1 MYRLGH
7 LPLVA
12 LLALI
17 AIAPTTQSLCQNAK
31 TSNLEPL
38 VDFIAQTSDTQ
49 TRIDILTGITQ
60 ALKGVQNR
68 DMPKGWAQLEKS
80 LAAND
85 SVEVRTLARSLAVK
99 FGSSDA
105 RRTVRAISLDKIKSL
120 AERENAI
127 ASLISIS
134 DEQLIDILLAL
145 LKEEPFRGQAIR
157 GLARSADPRIPAT
170 LVALYSKLNIEQKRD
185 VLNTLSSRVSY
196 ANGLLEAVGD
206 GSIPS
211 RDLTASIIR
220 QLRNL
225 NTEAVNTK
233 LQEVWG
239 AYREPNQ
246 DKLAEMARYRGIY
259 RAGGSTPGNASR
271 GRSIFVRTCQQCHS
285 LFGIGG
291 NVGPDITG
299 SNRSDLL
306 YLLQNVID
314 PNGVIPNEYQTST
327 VETEDDRILTG
338 IITERNASAITIVT
352 ANESVTLPQNDIV
365 DIQASSLSMMP
376 EGLMTALSDQEVR
389 DLLYYLR
396 QPAQAPLIAS
406 SDNINL
412 FFNGVDLTGWDG
424 DQTLWSVNEGVLTGK
439 TESGLKHN
447 EFLTSQMLLGDFRL
461 ILEVKLTPNSENSG
475 IQFRSRPQSN
485 GEVKGYQADAGAGW
499 WGKLYEELG
508 RGLLW
513 EKSGEQHVLENEW
526 NRYEILAVGHRIQ
539 TAINGHACVDLNDT
553 DGDLQGMIAFQIH
566 SGGPMTVQFRNLQLE
581 LSPDSESLK
590 TVTD

>member
-7 LPLVA
+7 LPLMA
-12 LLALI
+12 LLALT
-17 AIAPTTQSLCQNAK
+17 AITPTTQSLCQNAK
-31 TSNLEPL
+31 TSNLDPL
-38 VDFIAQTSDTQ
+38 VEFIAQTSDTQ
-49 TRIDILTGITQ
+49 TRIDILKGITE
-60 ALKGVQNR
+60 ALKGIQSR
-68 DMPKGWAQLEKS
+68 DMPKGWVQLERI
-80 LAAND
+80 LAASD

-99 FGSSDA
+99 FGSNDA
-105 RRTVRAISLDKIKSL
+105 RRTLRGITLDASKSH

-134 DEQLIDILLAL
+134 DKQLIDILLAL

-157 GLARSADPRIPAT
+157 GLARSADPRIPT
-170 LVALYSKLNIEQKRD
+170 RLVDLYSKLNIEQKRD
-185 VLNTLSSRVSY
+185 VLNTLSSRALY
-196 ANGLLEAVGD
+196 ANGLLEAVGN

-220 QLRNL
+220 QLGNL
-225 NTEAVNTK
+225 NTESVNTK

-291 NVGPDITG
+291 KVGPDITG
-299 SNRSDLL
+299 SNRSDLV

-327 VETEDDRILTG
+327 VETEDDRVLTG
-338 IITERNASAITIVT
+338 IVTERNASAITMAT
-352 ANESVTLPQNDIV
+352 ANETITIPVSDVI

-376 EGLMTALSDQEVR
+376 EGLLTALTDQEVR
-389 DLLYYLR
+389 DLFYYLR

-412 FFNGVDLTGWDG
+412 FFNGIDLTGWDG
-424 DQTLWSVNEGVLTGK
+424 DQTHWAVNNGVITGK
-439 TESGLKHN
+439 TESGLEHN
-447 EFLTSQMLLGDFRL
+447 EFLTSQMLLDDFRL
-461 ILEVKLTPNSENSG
+461 ILEIKLTPNSENSG
-475 IQFRSRPQSN
+475 IQFRSRPQGN

-513 EKSGEQHVLENEW
+513 EKSGEQHVQENEW

-581 LSPDSESLK
+581 LSPESESLK
-590 TVTD
+590 TVNN

>member
-17 AIAPTTQSLCQNAK
+17 AIAPTTPSLCQNAE

-49 TRIDILTGITQ
+49 TRIDILKGIAA
-60 ALKGVQNR
+60 ALNGVPRR
-68 DMPKGWAQLEKS
+68 DMPKGWAELEKK
-80 LAAND
+80 LATSD
-85 SVEVRTLARSLAVK
+85 SIEVRTLARSLAVK
-99 FGSSDA
+99 FGSMDA
-105 RRTVRAISLDKIKSL
+105 RKTLRLIALDQSKSQ
-120 AERENAI
+120 AEREEAV

-134 DEQLIDILLAL
+134 DQQVIDILLAL
-145 LKEEPFRGQAIR
+145 LKEESLRGHAIR
-157 GLARSADPRIPAT
+157 GLARSADPRIPNT
-170 LVALYSKLNIEQKRD
+170 LISLYSELNIEQKRD
-185 VLNTLSSRVSY
+185 VLNTLSSRALFASD
-196 ANGLLEAVGD
+196 LLEAVANAT
-206 GSIPS
+206 IPS
-211 RDLTASIIR
+211 RDLTASIVR

-225 NTEAVNTK
+225 KTESVNTK

-246 DKLAEMARYRGIY
+246 DKLAEMARYRTIY

-291 NVGPDITG
+291 NIGPDITG
-299 SNRSDLL
+299 SDRSNLV
-306 YLLQNVID
+306 YLLQNIID

-327 VETEDDRILTG
+327 IETEDDRILTG
-338 IITERNASAITIVT
+338 IITERNPTAITIVT
-352 ANESVTLPQNDIV
+352 ANETVTVPENDVV
-365 DIQASSLSMMP
+365 DIQASTLSMMP
-376 EGLMTALSDQEVR
+376 EGLLTALTDQEVR

-406 SDNINL
+406 NDNINL
-412 FFNGVDLTGWDG
+412 FYNGLDLTGWDG
-424 DQTLWSVNEGVLTGK
+424 DKTLWSVTDGVITGK
-439 TESGLKHN
+439 TESGLQHN
-447 EFLTSQMLLGDFRL
+447 EFLTSQMLLNDFRL

-475 IQFRSRPQSN
+475 IQFRSRPQAN
-485 GEVKGYQADAGAGW
+485 REVKGYQADAGAGW

-513 EKSGEQHVLENEW
+513 EKSGERHVRENEW
-526 NRYEILAVGHRIQ
+526 NRYEILAVGHRIK
-539 TAINGHACVDLNDT
+539 TAINGNLCVDLNDA
-553 DGDLQGMIAFQIH
+553 DGDLQGMIAFQLH

-581 LSPDSESLK
+581 LSPESESLK
-590 TVTD
+590 TVNN

>member
-17 AIAPTTQSLCQNAK
+17 AIAPATQSLCQNAR
-31 TSNLEPL
+31 TSNLNPL
-38 VDFIAQTSDTQ
+38 VDFIAQSTATQ
-49 TRIDILTGITQ
+49 TRIDILKGMAD
-60 ALKGVQNR
+60 ALKGVQSR
-68 DMPKGWAQLEKS
+68 EMPKGWAQLEKT
-80 LAAND
+80 LAESD

-99 FGSSDA
+99 FGSADA
-105 RRTVRAISLDKIKSL
+105 RKTLRTITLDGNKSL

-145 LKEEPFRGQAIR
+145 LKEEPFREQAIR
-157 GLARSADPRIPAT
+157 GLARSTDPRIPNT
-170 LVALYSKLNIEQKRD
+170 LVALYSTLNIEQKRD
-185 VLNTLSSRVSY
+185 VLNTLSSRASF

-225 NTEAVNTK
+225 NTDAINTK

-299 SNRSDLL
+299 SNRSDLV

-327 VETEDDRILTG
+327 VETEDDRVLTG
-338 IITERNASAITIVT
+338 IVTERNAEAITIAT
-352 ANESVTLPQNDIV
+352 ANESIIIPVNDII

-376 EGLMTALSDQEVR
+376 EGLLTALTDQEVR
-389 DLLYYLR
+389 DLFYYLR

-424 DQTLWSVNEGVLTGK
+424 DQTLWSVSDGVLTGK
-439 TESGLKHN
+439 TESVLKHN
-447 EFLTSQMLLGDFRL
+447 EFLTSQMVLDDFRL

-475 IQFRSRPQSN
+475 IQFRSRPQGN

-513 EKSGEQHVLENEW
+513 DKSGEQHVLQNQW

-539 TAINGHACVDLNDT
+539 TAINGHTCVDLNDP
-553 DGDLQGMIAFQIH
+553 DGDLQGMTAFQIH
-566 SGGPMTVQFRNLQLE
+566 SGGPMTVQFKNFQLE
-581 LSPDSESLK
+581 LSPEPESLK
-590 TVTD
+590 TVND